1 MSLSTKNRAYLRSLA
16 NTISPSLILGKGEAD
31 MKFLEAADHALE
43 AHELIKIK
51 VLPSASKSPD
61 EFLEELCLLLKAEP
75 VNRLGRI
82 LTIYR
87 PNEKKKQKIVLPR

>member
-1 MSLSTKNRAYLRSLA
+1 MNLSTKNRAYLRSLA

-31 MKFLEAADHALE
+31 TKFLEAADHALE
-43 AHELIKIK
+43 AHELIKIN
-51 VLPSASKSPD
+51 VLPNASKTPD

-75 VNRLGRI
+75 VNRLGRV

>member
-31 MKFLEAADHALE
+31 TKFLEAANNALE

-51 VLPSASKSPD
+51 VLPNASKTPD
-61 EFLEELCLLLKAEP
+61 EFLEELCALLKAEP
-75 VNRLGRI
+75 INRLGHI

-87 PNEKKKQKIVLPR
+87 PNEKNKQGIVLPR